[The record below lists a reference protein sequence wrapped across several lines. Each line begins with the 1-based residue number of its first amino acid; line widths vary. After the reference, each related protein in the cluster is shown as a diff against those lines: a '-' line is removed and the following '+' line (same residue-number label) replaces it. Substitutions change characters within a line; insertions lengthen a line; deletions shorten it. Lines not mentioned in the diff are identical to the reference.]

1 MAVDILR
8 VVITPEVEHP
18 DEAEWIT
25 TILDE
30 GWDYVHLRHPGATR
44 RDIKRIIEDVPQRH
58 HGKLR
63 LHGHLDLIYE
73 FNLGGVHLNSRCPEI
88 PDGYRGRVSR
98 SCHTLEEIDAYP
110 QCDYVT
116 LSPIFDSVSKVGY
129 RSAFTNEQLKGLPV
143 GKVVALGGVVPERVA
158 DLKKY
163 AFAGYAVLGYL
174 WSATDK
180 RDLLRRLRE
189 FEK

>member
-1 MAVDILR
+1 MAVDMLR
-8 VVITPEVEHP
+8 VAITPEVEHTE
-18 DEAEWIT
+18 EAEWIT
-25 TILDE
+25 AILDA

-44 RDIKRIIEDVPQRH
+44 RDMKRIIEDVPQRH

-88 PDGYRGRVSR
+88 PEGYRGPVSR
-98 SCHTLEEIDAYP
+98 SCHSLEEIEAYP
-110 QCDYVT
+110 GCDYVT
-116 LSPIFDSVSKVGY
+116 LSPVFDSVSKVGY
-129 RSAFTNEQLKGLPV
+129 RSAFTHEQLLGLPA
-143 GKVVALGGVVPERVA
+143 GKVVALGGVVPERVP
-158 DLKKY
+158 DLKRY

-174 WSATDK
+174 WSAPDK
-180 RDLLRRLRE
+180 CELSRRLRE